1 MMSSSILSPWI
12 LRFR

>member
-1 MMSSSILSPWI
+1 MMSSSILRPWI